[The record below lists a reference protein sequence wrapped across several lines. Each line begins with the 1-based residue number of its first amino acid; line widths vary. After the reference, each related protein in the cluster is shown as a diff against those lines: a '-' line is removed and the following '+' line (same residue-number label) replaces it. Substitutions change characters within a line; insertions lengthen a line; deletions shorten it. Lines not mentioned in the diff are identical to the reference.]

1 MHYFFELL
9 AQLDLSSVEPST
21 IMTVQSL
28 LFAGLGSV
36 TAVVVMLWRKVESNH
51 TECKEELKDTRSK
64 LNDCETDRVKLWE
77 RLSHIEVTK
86 QNRDSIG

>member
-1 MHYFFELL
+1 MQYFLTLL
-9 AQLDLSSVEPST
+9 AQLDLNSVEPAT

-36 TAVVVMLWRKVESNH
+36 TAVVVMLWRKVEANH
-51 TECKEELKDTRSK
+51 TEAKEELKDTRHK

-77 RLSHIEVTK
+77 KLSFIEASK